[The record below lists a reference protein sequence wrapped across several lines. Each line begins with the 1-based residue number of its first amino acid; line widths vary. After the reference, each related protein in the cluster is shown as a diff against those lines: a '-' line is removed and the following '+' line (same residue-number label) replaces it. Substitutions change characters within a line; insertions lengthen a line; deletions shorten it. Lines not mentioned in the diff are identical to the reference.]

1 MATCGQAA
9 GVRGVYAGP
18 TAQCKRV
25 LNDSYERRFGSPQLL
40 DHSANISQLIE
51 TPRQGKKCGT
61 PSFSDP
67 RNPNNRTISKRM
79 LRSEAAKLEKDR
91 AGART
96 KNPGVI
102 PAEVSSTERPGL
114 DGRNRLVPHRYSTTS
129 DWRPAKR
136 MTDAPPC
143 TGLKSQ
149 SPRCSEGVSAAL
161 QTLPAGSRAVLEN
174 YLNDMKRGRTT
185 RRQLHGKPSEALQ
198 RMSDE
203 RHCLPSERVERR
215 RDQSRSLSRDLRRSA
230 ESDNEDCYG
239 FDRKRDT
246 SGPWT
251 GRSFKA
257 DFLYHPEAHH
267 ADRPLRRAASARP
280 ASARPWREPQRH
292 EALEDAISLQSFR
305 SELDS
310 TNLRP
315 NISEF
320 ASPRSR

>member
-1 MATCGQAA
+1 M
-9 GVRGVYAGP
+9 RGVYAGP

-25 LNDSYERRFGSPQLL
+25 LTDSYERRFGSPQLL
-40 DHSANISQLIE
+40 DHTADTYQLLD
-51 TPRQGKKCGT
+51 TPRQGKKYAA

-67 RNPNNRTISKRM
+67 RNPSNRTISKRM
-79 LRSEAAKLEKDR
+79 LRSEAARLEKDR

-102 PAEVSSTERPGL
+102 PMEGSVTDRTGV
-114 DGRNRLVPHRYSTTS
+114 DGRQRLVPHRYSVTS

-136 MTDAPPC
+136 MTEPPLC

-149 SPRCSEGVSAAL
+149 SPRCSERVSSAL
-161 QTLPAGSRAVLEN
+161 QTMPAGNRAVLEN

-185 RRQLHGKPSEALQ
+185 RRQLNGQPSEALQ
-198 RMSDE
+198 KISDAN
-203 RHCLPSERVERR
+203 HCLPAERNERR
-215 RDQSRSLSRDLRRSA
+215 RDQTRSLSRDLRRSA

-239 FDRKRDT
+239 FTRKRDA

-257 DFLYHPEAHH
+257 DFLYHPEDHT
-267 ADRPLRRAASARP
+267 DRPLRRAASARP
-280 ASARPWREPQRH
+280 ASARPWRETLRH
-292 EALEDAISLQSFR
+292 EAFEDTISLQSFR
-305 SELDS
+305 SELES

-315 NISEF
+315 NISVAQEF